1 LRQVLASHERS
12 SIKVAVQKKMDHRR
26 LSEDLAEPDSESS
39 SQQDELQLARLA
51 GTRTVDFKLAASL
64 RHSFQ
69 PSRAGLLS
77 SLSEVEA

>member
-51 GTRTVDFKLAASL
+51 GTRTVDFKLAAS